1 MNRFRQS
8 QSLLGAG
15 LLALAALF
23 LVQSAAWAQEGSSPQ
38 PALGPRLSP
47 PAFAQGSAIDS
58 NRIYNDLIRP
68 ALPLPAREA
77 DIDDDGRRQAAPG
90 QGVRQDE
97 HGSGQGLTLY
107 AEADVCNSFNDPALW
122 GSHRSPSAAIWS
134 DSYAGWGVFA
144 VDDGGFYRAA
154 NVALSLEQT
163 VGPGDKFGTNQ
174 SAVKFAGSQPY
185 AAGLGSPRIAVSPGT
200 TVTVSVKY
208 MIFDHDTSGKDFDWA
223 SLGVKA
229 DAARPGANYVNGYAR
244 GEWAELRNTVVSGD
258 SGEIMILLQGQSPAA
273 VNSNIYFDD
282 VKIAVDGKYLAD
294 CTYAGGS

>member
-90 QGVRQDE
+90 QGVQQTE

-107 AEADVCNSFNDPALW
+107 AEADVCNNFDNSAQW
-122 GSHRSPSAAIWS
+122 GSHRSPSAGIWS
-134 DSYAGWGVFA
+134 DSYAGWGAFA

-154 NVALSLEQT
+154 NVAFSLEQA
-163 VGPGDKFGTNQ
+163 VGPGDKYGADQ

-185 AAGLGSPRIAVSPGT
+185 AAGLGSPRIAVAPGT
-200 TVTVSVKY
+200 PVTVSVKY

-229 DAARPGANYVNGYAR
+229 DAARPGANYVNGYVR
-244 GEWAELRNTVVSGD
+244 GEWAELRNTIVSGD
-258 SGEIMILLQGQSPAA
+258 SGEIMILLQAQSPAA

-282 VKIAVDGKYLAD
+282 VKIDVDGKYLAN